1 MTTEPQYET
10 QQYEETQPVTLCAC
24 GHPVADHDSV
34 AARYCRATA
43 SGSLRRDCVCAV
55 ASGPMPR

>member
-1 MTTEPQYET
+1 MTLESRCET
-10 QQYEETQPVTLCAC
+10 PLTTLTILCAC
-24 GHPVADHDSV
+24 GHRMAEHDSV

-43 SGSLRRDCVCAV
+43 SGDLHRDCVCTV

>member
-1 MTTEPQYET
+1 MTTESRCET
-10 QQYEETQPVTLCAC
+10 PLTTLCAC

-34 AARYCRATA
+34 ALRYCRATA
-43 SGSLRRDCVCAV
+43 SGSLHRGCICDV